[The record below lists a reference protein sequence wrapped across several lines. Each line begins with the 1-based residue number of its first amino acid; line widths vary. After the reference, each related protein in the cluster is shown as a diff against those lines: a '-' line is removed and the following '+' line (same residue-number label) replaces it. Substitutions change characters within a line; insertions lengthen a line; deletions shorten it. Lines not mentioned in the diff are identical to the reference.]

1 MTCGIYT
8 ITSPSGRVY
17 VGQSVDIERRF
28 SEYRRSGSVRK
39 QRRLAASF
47 AKYGVESHVFCIAQ
61 ECAEDVLSDMERQWQ
76 ERMITCGT
84 SGLNCRLVAANDKTG
99 RFSESSRQRM
109 SEKQRGK
116 GNPNFGKRGAETSC
130 FGRKRTDDER
140 KAISVFQR
148 QRGQI
153 ILQIDPT
160 SGLIVRKARAWEYVA
175 EGFSQGNISSC
186 CTGRLKTH
194 KGFRFQYEAQT
205 CNT

>member
-17 VGQSVDIERRF
+17 VGQSVNMERRF
-28 SEYRRSGSVRK
+28 GEYRRNGSVRK

-47 AKYGVESHVFCIAQ
+47 AKYGVDSHVFSVAQ
-61 ECAEDVLSDMERQWQ
+61 ECSEDVLSGMERQWQ
-76 ERMITCGT
+76 ERLNVCGT
-84 SGLNCRLVAANDKTG
+84 NGLNCRLMAASDRSG
-99 RFSESSRQRM
+99 GFSAASRQRM
-109 SEKQRGK
+109 SEKQRGE

-140 KAISVFQR
+140 KAISDFQR

-153 ILQIDPT
+153 ILQIDPS
-160 SGLIVRKARAWEYVA
+160 SGLIVRKARSWEYVA
-175 EGFSQGNISSC
+175 AGFSQGNISSC

-194 KGFRFQYEAQT
+194 KGFKFQYEAIT
-205 CNT
+205 